1 MMNTTLAEKNRA
13 LVLEAFDTLFNQ
25 RDYEKAMTYW
35 SPDYIQH
42 SANVPPGRDGVFDLA
57 KSLPS
62 TLRYE
67 NAVSVAQGD
76 YVILH
81 GRYSGHGLPRN
92 WIAADIVLI
101 KDGLL
106 FEHWDVLQDEVTESE
121 SKSGRPMFGTSFAP
135 EAATAD
141 ADKRSK

>member
-1 MMNTTLAEKNRA
+1 MMNTTLAEKNRI
-13 LVLEAFDTLFNQ
+13 LVLEAFEALFNQ
-25 RDYEKAMTYW
+25 RDYEKASTYW

-42 SANVPPGRDGVFDLA
+42 SANVPPGRDGVFDLV
-57 KSLPS
+57 KSLPP

-67 NAVSVAQGD
+67 NAVSAAQGD

-92 WIAADIVLI
+92 WVAADIVVI

-106 FEHWDVLQDEVTESE
+106 VEHWDVIQDEVTESE
-121 SKSGRPMFGTSFAP
+121 SKSGRPMFGSSFAP
-135 EAATAD
+135 ETEG
-141 ADKRSK
+141 RSK